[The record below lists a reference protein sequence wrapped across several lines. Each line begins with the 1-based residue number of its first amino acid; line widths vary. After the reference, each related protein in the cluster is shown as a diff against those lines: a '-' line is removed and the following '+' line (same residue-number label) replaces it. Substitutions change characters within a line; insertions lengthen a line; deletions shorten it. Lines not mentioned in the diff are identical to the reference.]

1 MTTTNATNIVDLLRN
16 GKDSAPAIIVPE
28 SADPVTFAELRRQV
42 RDLAG
47 QLNALGIGRGDRV
60 AIVLPNGPAMAIAFL
75 AVASCATAAP
85 LNPAYREEEFK
96 FYMDDLN
103 AKALITFPDDMPE
116 AHRAAGKDVMR
127 L

>member
-1 MTTTNATNIVDLLRN
+1 MTTTNATTIVDLLQN
-16 GKDSAPAIIVPE
+16 GKDGASAIIVPE
-28 SADPVTFAELRRQV
+28 LADPVTFAELRRQV

-47 QLNALGIGRGDRV
+47 QLNAMGIGRGDRV

-96 FYMDDLN
+96 FYLDDTS
-103 AKALITFPDDMPE
+103 AKVLLLPPE
-116 AHRAAGKDVMR
+116 GLD
-127 L
+127 